1 MAAKITKKMVQLR
14 QIDFK
19 PWVTSIWLVKRRLDI
34 QKQAHY
40 SVLRVDVEKKL
51 LNKLK
56 KALTDRMQGVDYK
69 LEAYDF
75 LTADQDNHLF
85 TIESAETDFVKI
97 QTEVDKGL
105 ANKKVEKY
113 EDLLN
118 SWAYVVKLEHDGNV
132 VYGLR
137 KINKLTQVAKVA
149 AVSYFLFEDK
159 KLVDL
164 EDKKI
169 FAIDTHVDFFA
180 YDGTTFITNKKEFE
194 SALNFRTGMEK
205 NRDVVL
211 DEFLALKVFDNVEPI
226 RKSVGSNLHLLR
238 KISSIQKSGYYKNP
252 LYLADL
258 IKVNQERNWGLTVQ
272 NGIIVINEDNV
283 DLVLTLLNNGRLES
297 PINHEMFDASVK
309 KKIE

>member
-1 MAAKITKKMVQLR
+1 MAAKIAKKLAHLR
-14 QIDFK
+14 QTDFK
-19 PWVTSIWLVKRRLDI
+19 LWVTTLWLVKRRLDVH
-34 QKQAHY
+34 KQAHY
-40 SVLRVDVEKKL
+40 SVLRVDVDKKL

-56 KALTDRMQGVDYK
+56 KAVTDRILGADYK

-75 LTADQDNHLF
+75 LTVDQDNHLF
-85 TIESAETDFVKI
+85 TIESAETDFAKI
-97 QTEVDKGL
+97 QNEVDKGL
-105 ANKKVEKY
+105 ANQKVEKY

-118 SWAYVVKLEHDGNV
+118 SWAYVLKLEHDGNV
-132 VYGLR
+132 VYGVR
-137 KINKLTQVAKVA
+137 KISKYTRVAKVK

-169 FAIDTHVDFFA
+169 FAIDTHIDFFA

-194 SALNFRTGMEK
+194 SALNFRAGMEK

-211 DEFLALKVFDNVEPI
+211 DEFLALKVFNDVEPI
-226 RKSVGSNLHLLR
+226 RKSVGANLHLLR

-252 LYLADL
+252 QYLVDL
-258 IKVNQERNWGLTVQ
+258 IKVNKEKNWGLVVQ
-272 NGIIVINEDNV
+272 DGIIVVNEGNV
-283 DLVLTLLNNGRLES
+283 DLILTLLNNGRLES

-309 KKIE
+309 KKVG